1 MAISIE
7 TLALAKKYADIVAAG
22 GEAGAVTITESSS
35 AEYQKIYTIKQ
46 GNRTVGIINIPYDD
60 NDDTVKSEEG
70 AHGLR
75 YYNNTLQYHDGSKW
89 VTLSIGNLLV

>member
-7 TLALAKKYADIVAAG
+7 TLALAKKYADFVAAG

-46 GNRTVGIINIPYDD
+46 GERTIGIINIPYDD
-60 NDDTVKSEEG
+60 NDDSVPTAEG
-70 AHGLR
+70 AHDLR
-75 YYNNTLQYHDGSKW
+75 YYNNTLQYYDGSKW
-89 VTLSIGNLLV
+89 VTLSIGNLIV

>member
-7 TLALAKKYADIVAAG
+7 TLALAKKYADFVAAG

-46 GNRTVGIINIPYDD
+46 GERTIGIINIPRDD
-60 NDDTVKSEEG
+60 DAIPTAEG

-75 YYNNTLQYHDGSKW
+75 YYNNTLQYHDGNKW
-89 VTLSIGNLLV
+89 VTLSLGNLLV